1 VGGVGAGGGVTDDG
15 GLKSTLADE
24 DPPQPLMPSADKAA
38 EPFKTFRREM
48 GLQFLR
54 G

>member
-1 VGGVGAGGGVTDDG
+1 VPDEGGV
-15 GLKSTLADE
+15 KSTLAEE

-38 EPFKTFRREM
+38 EPFSIFRREM

>member
-1 VGGVGAGGGVTDDG
+1 MTDDG
-15 GLKSTLADE
+15 EVKSTLADE
-24 DPPQPLMPSADKAA
+24 DPPQPLTPSADRAA
-38 EPFKTFRREM
+38 EPFRTFRREM